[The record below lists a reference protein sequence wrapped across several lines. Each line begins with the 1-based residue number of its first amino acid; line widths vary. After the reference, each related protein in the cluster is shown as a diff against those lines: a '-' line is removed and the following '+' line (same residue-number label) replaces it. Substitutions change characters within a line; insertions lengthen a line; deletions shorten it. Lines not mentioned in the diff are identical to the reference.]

1 MAWYGGS
8 FAYFDDDEP
17 AGPDEESLDAA
28 AERARQE
35 RRAGFTPEQFGPP
48 PEPKERTGVVLGRFL
63 PVHDGHRYLIELAQR
78 FAEHVHV
85 FVRVAGDDPIPWEVR
100 RGWLAELFPGVAVT
114 GVDESQASWPARILA
129 EVRPDY
135 LFGGEGWG
143 PPLAERLGATYIV
156 VDRAPIPVTGTRV
169 RADPWASERYLPPPV
184 RAWYTRRVSVIGAES
199 TGKTTLARALA
210 RHYDTAWA
218 PERLRT
224 LRRHSLTPTDLTL
237 AAQGQQADADLLA
250 RRASRVLFCD
260 TDPLTVRLWCE
271 RLFGAAPSWLPGISS
286 PHLYLLC
293 AADVPFTGDDQ
304 HNTPTE
310 RREFHAACE
319 RELVRL
325 GLPYAILDGPLDG
338 RLPRA
343 IEAVDALLARPAR

>member
-8 FAYFDDDEP
+8 FAYYDDEP
-17 AGPDEESLDAA
+17 AVPDDGVLDAA

-48 PEPKERTGVVLGRFL
+48 PEPKECTAVVLGRFL

-78 FAEHVHV
+78 FAERVHV
-85 FVRVAGDDPIPWEVR
+85 FVRVGDDDPIPWEVR
-100 RGWLAELFPGVAVT
+100 RGWLAELFPGVGIT
-114 GVDESQASWPARILA
+114 GIEESEASWPARILA

-143 PPLAERLGATYIV
+143 PPLADELGATYVV
-156 VDRAPIPVTGTRV
+156 VDRAAIPVTGTQV
-169 RADPWASERYLPPPV
+169 RADPWACERYLPPPV
-184 RAWYTRRVSVIGAES
+184 RAWYTRRVSIIGAES
-199 TGKTTLARALA
+199 TGKTTLAHRLA
-210 RHYDTAWA
+210 QHYGTVWA
-218 PERLRT
+218 PERIRT
-224 LRRHSLTPTDLTL
+224 MRRRHLTPADLAL

-260 TDPLTVRLWCE
+260 TDPLTVRLWCD

-286 PHLYLLC
+286 PHLYVLC
-293 AADVPFTGDDQ
+293 AADVPFIGEERN
-304 HNTPTE
+304 NTPTE
-310 RREFHAACE
+310 RRDFHAACE

-325 GLPYAILDGPLDG
+325 GRPYVILDGPLDD

-343 IEAVDALLARPAR
+343 IEAVDALLARPAP